1 MSRTTT
7 QDARWRSR
15 MTTTGVGCSMV
26 MVWGATP
33 GAPFRVADRGVA
45 FTQRGQHGDC
55 QTLQPAVPDGPLFA
69 Q

>member
-1 MSRTTT
+1 
-7 QDARWRSR
+7 
-15 MTTTGVGCSMV
+15 MV